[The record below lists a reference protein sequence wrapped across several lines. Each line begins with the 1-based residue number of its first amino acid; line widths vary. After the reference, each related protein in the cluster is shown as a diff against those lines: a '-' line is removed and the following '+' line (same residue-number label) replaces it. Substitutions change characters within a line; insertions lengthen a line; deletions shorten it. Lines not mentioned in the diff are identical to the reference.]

1 MAAHFFFFGF
11 FFWLAHCLFT
21 TAHIRIV
28 IPLHPS
34 FLRNPRVPM
43 TSAEFVAKA
52 WKIAN
57 ARRRASSGGL
67 CSSASAGALF
77 SVAKPATITR

>member
-57 ARRRASSGGL
+57 EKARELGW
-67 CSSASAGALF
+67 
-77 SVAKPATITR
+77 VV